1 MSLYLLNS
9 ILRVIII
16 VLCAAVISLMISERI
31 VMRSYDQQKEDFV
44 RCIRTS
50 FTALLLVVAGL
61 IVLFFERPS
70 LEVQDT
76 QLPSFVI
83 SLITHIDIIALF
95 IAIGLFL
102 SAAAFLV
109 RTIIEIVRYRQE
121 YC

>member
-50 FTALLLVVAGL
+50 FTTLLLVVAGL